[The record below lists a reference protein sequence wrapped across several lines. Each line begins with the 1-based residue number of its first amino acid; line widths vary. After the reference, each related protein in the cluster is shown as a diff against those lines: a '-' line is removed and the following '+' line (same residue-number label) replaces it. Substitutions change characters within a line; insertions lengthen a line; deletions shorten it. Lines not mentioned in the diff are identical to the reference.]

1 MRISSSKPAWA
12 KLVRPYLKNKNK
24 PKKAG
29 YVAQVV
35 EPLSSK
41 PKTLGSIPNTTFK
54 KKIKKVM
61 RT

>member
-54 KKIKKVM
+54 KK
-61 RT
+61 